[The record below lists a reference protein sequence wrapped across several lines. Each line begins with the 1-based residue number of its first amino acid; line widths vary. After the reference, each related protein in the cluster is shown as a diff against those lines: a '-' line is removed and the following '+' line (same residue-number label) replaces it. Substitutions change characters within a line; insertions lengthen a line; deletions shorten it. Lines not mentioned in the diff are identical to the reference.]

1 MFRRKRGK
9 SKPPETPAVS
19 RDEEI
24 DEDETIIIDLSEPHQ
39 PSPEAITLEL
49 PQEAEVSASSPAVGA
64 PDETVVLTAGSRAT
78 ASPRPAGPAPEPTSA
93 VDPGNRAGWLV
104 VISDSG
110 FGHAFDLSLGR
121 STVGRSEA
129 NAISIDWDGAVSA
142 EAHAII
148 AADPKS
154 RKFYVVAGNS
164 TNLAYLNG
172 APILHTEEASD
183 GDRLQIGETE
193 MVFVQLFGK
202 YVDWR

>member
-1 MFRRKRGK
+1 MFRRKRNT
-9 SKPPETPAVS
+9 SKAPEIPAVS
-19 RDEEI
+19 RNQEI
-24 DEDETIIIDLSEPHQ
+24 DEDETIVIDLSEPHQ
-39 PSPEAITLEL
+39 PGPEAVTLEL
-49 PQEAEVSASSPAVGA
+49 PEEVEVSVSSPALGT

-78 ASPRPAGPAPEPTSA
+78 APPPPAGPAPGPMSA

-104 VISDSG
+104 VVSDSG
-110 FGHAFDLSLGR
+110 FGRAFGLSLGR
-121 STVGRSEA
+121 STAGRSAA
-129 NAISIDWDGAVSA
+129 NAISIDWDVAVSA

-172 APILHTEEASD
+172 APILNTEEMSD